1 MHAQPRVLSVSN
13 AQRIGLQNRVIRDLR
28 ALGCRVTR
36 AALDADLTLDVAP
49 DAAAVLRRQRGGVL
63 IQRLPD
69 GRELASVR
77 MQGCM
82 VRWIEEAA

>member
-1 MHAQPRVLSVSN
+1 MHAQPRVLSLSN
-13 AQRIGLQNRVIRDLR
+13 AQRIGLQNKVIRDLR